1 MVSHTKNLG
10 DFANT
15 LITGVNTK
23 TVNHIVKLNTG
34 INAKADVKIEDEI
47 DDKDG
52 NELDYEGFDRLNI

>member
-1 MVSHTKNLG
+1 MVSHTKNLT

-15 LITGVNTK
+15 LITGDNIK
-23 TVNHIVKLNTG
+23 IVNHIVKLNTG
-34 INAKADVKIEDEI
+34 INAKVDVKIEDEI